1 MADASLGLVFNA
13 WILLLIYPFALG
25 VMGRWSKRPYI
36 LFVLF
41 MIGFAVVAAVVV
53 AIHAARTGS
62 VRFHSGHSGGASFPT
77 SWGF

>member
-13 WILLLIYPFALG
+13 WILLLLYPFALG
-25 VMGRWSKRPYI
+25 IMGRWSKRPYI
-36 LFVLF
+36 LFILF
-41 MIGFAVVAAVVV
+41 MIGFVVVAAVVV

-62 VRFHSGHSGGASFPT
+62 VRFHFRHSGGASFPT